1 MIPVIGQTMRSRPFD
16 SKAGVSTRTDKQ
28 VDIFLVQLS
37 TDVRL
42 ENAETHSA
50 RDSSVGTVRRL
61 EF

>member
-16 SKAGVSTRTDKQ
+16 SKAGVSTRNRKQ

-42 ENAETHSA
+42 ENADTHSA
-50 RDSSVGTVRRL
+50 RDSSAGNS
-61 EF
+61 

>member
-16 SKAGVSTRTDKQ
+16 SKAGVSTRTENKQ
-28 VDIFLVQLS
+28 IVFLIQLS

-50 RDSSVGTVRRL
+50 RDSSAGNS
-61 EF
+61 

>member
-16 SKAGVSTRTDKQ
+16 SRRVFQPAQKTSRY
-28 VDIFLVQLS
+28 FLVQLS